1 MVEFSKYVKMYENY
15 KVRNRLGSGLSRAE
29 VKELRESYSRESKKE
44 KLRES
49 LRERRNASV
58 GAPKNNRITSLR
70 GSRRAAVLAEARK
83 ENALAAMPV
92 SGKRLS
98 EADARRARLNK
109 IRAIREARNARG
121 STFPVNLKLNEA
133 RAAYFKARR
142 ALREG
147 DMDQF
152 AGQAQVAT
160 QAVDAVAQN
169 ASVCS
174 PEVVAV
180 IQDLQDKIN
189 GLAQSVGINADT
201 GMSPEGDPNA
211 AVPAQADQPL
221 EPVQVQESAAL
232 AAVRTRIAERKA
244 ALSKKA
250 FEVSTLQENAATDQI
265 MAGMKASG
273 PSNMSL
279 GTVNKKEDQLPKAP
293 TVAEIAKGSGK
304 GVVRWPN
311 TKITKDPSSEML
323 GKGLVVN
330 ESEKPLDE
338 QYVDRVLNEKKLDFK
353 SVFKNG
359 SVVAD

>member
-1 MVEFSKYVKMYENY
+1 MYENY

-44 KLRES
+44 KIRES

-70 GSRRAAVLAEARK
+70 ESRRAAILAEARK
-83 ENALAAMPV
+83 ENARAAMPV

-109 IRAIREARNARG
+109 IRAIREARRARRTRG
-121 STFPVNLKLNEA
+121 SAFPVNLKLNEA
-133 RAAYFKARR
+133 RAAYFRARQ

-147 DMDQF
+147 DMDL
-152 AGQAQVAT
+152 AVGQAQVAT
-160 QAVDAVAQN
+160 QAVDAVTQN

-221 EPVQVQESAAL
+221 EPVQVMESIAL
-232 AAVRTRIAERKA
+232 AAVRARIAERKA

-250 FEVSTLQENAATDQI
+250 FEVSALQENAATDQI
-265 MAGMKASG
+265 MAGMKASS
-273 PSNMSL
+273 PINMSL
-279 GTVNKKEDQLPKAP
+279 GTVNKKEDLLPKAP

-359 SVVAD
+359 SVVVD